1 MRTYGGIKK
10 CFNPNCLNTHFRR
23 FYEYVKI
30 VRCLTPFR
38 ISEIH
43 IMSFEKKDSTGKMR
57 FGLNIVKINN
67 FICKLYFTCFKIL
80 NISLNVSLIFTR
92 S

>member
-1 MRTYGGIKK
+1 MT
-10 CFNPNCLNTHFRR
+10 
-23 FYEYVKI
+23 
-30 VRCLTPFR
+30 
-38 ISEIH
+38 
-43 IMSFEKKDSTGKMR
+43 FEKKDSTGKMR

-67 FICKLYFTCFKIL
+67 FICKLYLTCFKIL